1 MSNHTENFPL
11 DKELT
16 LSDSSNPL
24 TIPTTSLSL
33 TKQNDQIIECRL
45 TFHVTPEL
53 YHRIDSEKLFN
64 LKPEV
69 RAPMNGGNFLPSG
82 DIQIET
88 TLQPDLLPQ
97 LLENA
102 STAEQAANY
111 LLDLCQKPE
120 SATIEQSPTPL
131 TNKLLNTESWL
142 CLSVKQQQPNG
153 EVGYNTFW
161 NYLNPSTINHP
172 EATSEELSAGI
183 VNFFQE
189 WTQAN
194 LAEATQNATSEFLEG
209 ITSIFNEL
217 VDEKFSDTEEDTTTN
232 QSIFTAI
239 VNFFESDQWQFVKI
253 PETSVLRLLFRGENG
268 QWTCYAQAREE
279 QRQFVFYSV
288 CPLKTP
294 ENKRLAITEFITRAN
309 YGMIMGN
316 FEFDLDD
323 GEIRYKT
330 SIDVQEDNLSFA
342 LIKPIAYANVMTMD
356 EYLPG
361 IIAVIES
368 EVEVKE
374 AILRIEG

>member
-1 MSNHTENFPL
+1 MNNHIENFPFS
-11 DKELT
+11 KELT
-16 LSDSSNPL
+16 LNNSSNPI
-24 TIPTTSLSL
+24 TILPTSLSL
-33 TKQNDQIIECRL
+33 TKQNNQIIECRL

-53 YHRIDSEKLFN
+53 YHRIDTEKLFN

-69 RAPMNGGNFLPSG
+69 KAPTSGEFLPSG

-102 STAEQAANY
+102 STPEEITKY
-111 LLDLCQKPE
+111 LLHLSQQPE
-120 SATIEQSPTPL
+120 NPL

-142 CLSVKQQQPNG
+142 CLSVKQQQSNG

-183 VNFFQE
+183 VNFFKE

-194 LAEATQNATSEFLEG
+194 LAETTQNATSELLEG
-209 ITSIFNEL
+209 ISSVFKEL
-217 VDEKFSDTEEDTTTN
+217 VDETFSETEENTTTN

-239 VNFFESDQWQFVKI
+239 TNFFESDEWQFVNI
-253 PETSVLRLLFRGENG
+253 PEASTLRLLFRGENG
-268 QWTCYAQAREE
+268 QWTCYAKARE
-279 QRQFVFYSV
+279 QQQQFAFYSV
-288 CPLKTP
+288 SPINAP
-294 ENKRLAITEFITRAN
+294 ENKRLPIIEFITRAN

-316 FEFDLDD
+316 FEFDFMT

-330 SIDVQEDNLSFA
+330 SIDVEGDNLSFA
-342 LIKPIAYANVMTMD
+342 LIKQMVYANVMMMD

-361 IIAVIES
+361 IMAVIEA

-374 AILRIEG
+374 AILQIEG